1 MKTLTKKI
9 FDWDKICIIF
19 DELNIFNMKNYK
31 RIIYKAG
38 TDIGIR
44 EDNRGAI
51 FIEPRIYFRNSKIQA
66 IIKTMSDS
74 NIVKRETS
82 KK

>member
-1 MKTLTKKI
+1 MKKLTEKNSV
-9 FDWDKICIIF
+9 WNKICNIF
-19 DELNIFNMKNYK
+19 DELNIFDMENYK
-31 RIIYKAG
+31 RVIYKEG
-38 TDIGIR
+38 RDIGLR

-51 FIEPRIYFRNSKIQA
+51 FIEPRVYFRNDKIKA
-66 IIKTMSDS
+66 IIKTMSAS